1 MNMGR
6 NARETAQI
14 AERRQDVVEL
24 FLKAWS
30 QPAIAREL
38 GISQPTVSR
47 DLQAICKQWRE
58 SSIRDFD
65 AARERELQKLE
76 VLEREAWAA
85 WERSQQP
92 VESTTVTQDGSGK
105 KAQKTV
111 EHPVGDPRYLEQIH
125 KCIAGRRALL
135 GLDALPAS
143 QKRQADA
150 EAALSVMQL
159 MRLAELAELRAQ
171 AEVVAGPP
179 LLVHSEPVEERLEP
193 DPKIEAAITI
203 DVPPLAGSNGEWR
216 C

>member
-24 FLKAWS
+24 FSKAWS

-105 KAQKTV
+105 NAKDGRASGGGSAL
-111 EHPVGDPRYLEQIH
+111 PGADPQVH
-125 KCIAGRRALL
+125 RRSPGVL

-150 EAALSVMQL
+150 EAALSVM
-159 MRLAELAELRAQ
+159 RVNAAGRVGRVACSSGSCGRA
-171 AEVVAGPP
+171 
-179 LLVHSEPVEERLEP
+179 
-193 DPKIEAAITI
+193 AA
-203 DVPPLAGSNGEWR
+203 VSPF
-216 C
+216 